1 VATRRAQVKLLL
13 ATMTRAWARAVVV
26 IVCSAVLLGAVGLS
40 EVSGYAT
47 ITGIYMAL
55 SPPAGPRA
63 RRVLTVVVATLVIAV
78 MSMIGAELTRW
89 TAAIAIS
96 LALAGFVGGLLPRLG
111 SLAAAMQMP
120 LLMSFAYSVGQPLS
134 DASALDRGLAVL
146 VALPIFVVA
155 AALAFQVDQR
165 RPLVLGSAQALGAL
179 AAALPHAAAGTRAQA
194 ETALARFRAA
204 MTRLR
209 DSALPLGGSRDD
221 HAGLALVGA
230 VQEAIVAAE
239 LLDDVPGGPRR
250 GEWLTTLARSAGA
263 TAAMLAGRAPAPAA
277 AAAAADAASPA
288 ASPADASPRPAA
300 FPSADAASPAA
311 TAVSD
316 ATASAAAL
324 PADAARPAASS
335 VAEVAAQARCEGDH
349 PVFLLADAL
358 TTAAVAS
365 AVLKGVPGAALP
377 ASALGRLPSPA
388 RRLLAA
394 LDLRDPTFRRA
405 VRLGVAV
412 GLAGLVASLLDLGR
426 AYWPVFSVIV
436 ILSGPAAR
444 DWRRALERLGGTIA
458 GLFLA
463 LGLIKL
469 AGTSDALALGLGLA
483 ILLPGLVLVPIRY
496 GAAMIFITAAVGLL
510 YAAGG
515 TVDDFLSY
523 RLEDTFVGAAI
534 AAGIGLLLWHTRQS
548 DWFLAA
554 GRMAGALGDA
564 VAADDPTARRDLLVT
579 KAMAL
584 RTETLEAAALH
595 AGSPA
600 FGAAWLYTAAAEEL
614 IQTLTGPSAEPL
626 EGRES
631 LAARLRELE
640 AECADLELA
649 PTPARPASSAAE
661 EEVDEMATS
670 LSRLRALV

>member
-1 VATRRAQVKLLL
+1 
-13 ATMTRAWARAVVV
+13 
-26 IVCSAVLLGAVGLS
+26 
-40 EVSGYAT
+40 
-47 ITGIYMAL
+47 MAL

-96 LALAGFVGGLLPRLG
+96 LALAGFVCGLLPRLG

-277 AAAAADAASPA
+277 DLAGADAGPAPAAAAADAASPA
-288 ASPADASPRPAA
+288 ASPADASRRPAA
-300 FPSADAASPAA
+300 FPGADAASPAA

-316 ATASAAAL
+316 ATASAAVLAADAAL
-324 PADAARPAASS
+324 PAASPRPAAFPAADAARPPPSRPLTQRAPPRARSRRSRRRRGARAITPCSS
-335 VAEVAAQARCEGDH
+335 SR
-349 PVFLLADAL
+349 
-358 TTAAVAS
+358 
-365 AVLKGVPGAALP
+365 
-377 ASALGRLPSPA
+377 
-388 RRLLAA
+388 
-394 LDLRDPTFRRA
+394 
-405 VRLGVAV
+405 
-412 GLAGLVASLLDLGR
+412 
-426 AYWPVFSVIV
+426 
-436 ILSGPAAR
+436 
-444 DWRRALERLGGTIA
+444 
-458 GLFLA
+458 
-463 LGLIKL
+463 
-469 AGTSDALALGLGLA
+469 
-483 ILLPGLVLVPIRY
+483 
-496 GAAMIFITAAVGLL
+496 
-510 YAAGG
+510 
-515 TVDDFLSY
+515 
-523 RLEDTFVGAAI
+523 
-534 AAGIGLLLWHTRQS
+534 TR
-548 DWFLAA
+548 
-554 GRMAGALGDA
+554 
-564 VAADDPTARRDLLVT
+564 
-579 KAMAL
+579 
-584 RTETLEAAALH
+584 
-595 AGSPA
+595 
-600 FGAAWLYTAAAEEL
+600 
-614 IQTLTGPSAEPL
+614 
-626 EGRES
+626 
-631 LAARLRELE
+631 
-640 AECADLELA
+640 
-649 PTPARPASSAAE
+649 
-661 EEVDEMATS
+661 
-670 LSRLRALV
+670 